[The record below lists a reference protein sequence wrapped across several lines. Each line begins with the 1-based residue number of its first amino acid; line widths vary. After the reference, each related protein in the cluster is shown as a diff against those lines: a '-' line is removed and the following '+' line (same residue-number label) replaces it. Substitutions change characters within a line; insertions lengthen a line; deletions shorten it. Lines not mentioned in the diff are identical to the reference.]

1 MNGPNVPDAE
11 RYDSRALEAPE
22 PPNLLADQQ
31 LPAPPQQ
38 ERSRR
43 ARDSLLYASLALF
56 AENGYEATTVDEIT
70 RRAGVAVGAFYLH
83 FRSKRQVLHVL
94 MNALVLDISAR
105 LGTFS
110 DALRFP
116 AEFVS
121 SLPHDSPHAGVCR
134 AWRAAALHDASIA
147 LVDAEIETWTS
158 ARIAAALRMLAV
170 KQGVRASA
178 DLHSVAW
185 MLSAL
190 WWRSLEHPAPDREAL
205 EKNVAVLVQ
214 SLMRASRTPS
224 A

>member
-1 MNGPNVPDAE
+1 MNGPNVPDAD
-11 RYDSRALEAPE
+11 RCGSSALEARE

-43 ARDSLLYASLALF
+43 ARESLLGASLALF
-56 AENGYEATTVDEIT
+56 AENGYEASTVDEIS
-70 RRAGVAVGAFYLH
+70 RRAGVAVGGFYLH

-94 MNALVLDISAR
+94 MNALLPEIHSR
-105 LGTFS
+105 LGAFS

-116 AEFVS
+116 SEFVS
-121 SLPHDSPHAGVCR
+121 SLPFDSPHAGACR
-134 AWRAAALHDASIA
+134 AWRSAALHDTSIA
-147 LVDAEIETWTS
+147 QLDAEIETWTS
-158 ARIAAALRMLAV
+158 ERIAAALRTLAM
-170 KQGVRASA
+170 KQGVRPAV
-178 DLHSVAW
+178 DLQSIAW

-190 WWRSLEHPAPDREAL
+190 WWRSLEHPAPDRDAL

-214 SLMRASRTPS
+214 SLMSANPTPS